1 MSKIAAFLHPIKT
14 TIEKEVVVS
23 DRFLDENGKPATFK
37 IKALTQ
43 EENEAITRA
52 ATRVEVKNGQYIE
65 HLDNEDFVRRLVVA
79 ATVEPDLSSKELCDA
94 YGVVSPKMVAV
105 KMFLAGEFNNLV
117 SEITGLSK
125 VNTQPMEGHVKN

>member
-1 MSKIAAFLHPIKT
+1 MSKISAFLHPVKT
-14 TIEKEVVVS
+14 TMEKEVVVS

-94 YGVVSPKMVAV
+94 YGVVSPRMVAV

-125 VNTQPMEGHVKN
+125 VNTQSLEGDVKN

>member
-1 MSKIAAFLHPIKT
+1 MSKISAFLHPVKT

-37 IKALTQ
+37 IRALTQ
-43 EENEAITRA
+43 EENEAVTKA
-52 ATRVEVKNGQYIE
+52 ATRVELKNGQRVEY
-65 HLDNEDFVRRLVVA
+65 LDNEDFVRRLVVA

-117 SEITGLSK
+117 AEITSLSK
-125 VNTQPMEGHVKN
+125 VTTQIVDDDVKN

>member
-1 MSKIAAFLHPIKT
+1 MSKISAFLHPVKT

-37 IKALTQ
+37 IRALTQ
-43 EENEAITRA
+43 EENEAITKA
-52 ATRVEVKNGQYIE
+52 ATRVELKNGQRLEY
-65 HLDNEDFVRRLVVA
+65 LDNEDFVRRLVVA

-117 SEITGLSK
+117 AEITGLSK
-125 VNTQPMEGHVKN
+125 ITIKSLDDEVKN